1 MEKCES
7 CGEKIEIDELGKFS
21 GTIKKVKKDKKN
33 ELVYYC
39 SSCQKSSKDRISE
52 HLENPKHQ

>member
-1 MEKCES
+1 MEECES

-21 GTIKKVKKDKKN
+21 GTCKKVKKDEKN

-39 SSCQKSSKDRISE
+39 SSCQKKGKDK
-52 HLENPKHQ
+52 LNK